1 MSITKECGKAVKEKD
16 IELQLRF
23 WKRQQ
28 EHTRDMDY
36 WHYIQNQIQSL
47 EEHLDIMRRNLE
59 GVSK

>member
-1 MSITKECGKAVKEKD
+1 MSVIKKRKRKE
-16 IELQLRF
+16 IEVQLDF

-28 EHTRDMDY
+28 EQTRDMDY

-59 GVSK
+59 GGR

>member
-1 MSITKECGKAVKEKD
+1 MSVAQKRKGKK
-16 IELQLRF
+16 IEVQLDF

-28 EHTRDMDY
+28 EQTRDMDY

-59 GVSK
+59 R

>member
-1 MSITKECGKAVKEKD
+1 MSVTKELRKTVKENY

-28 EHTRDMDY
+28 EQTRDMDY